1 MIDETVNYDSGIRN
15 YNRML
20 EGKRAFITT
29 AARGIGK
36 SNAILFARQGATV
49 YFAGRNECYVRETE
63 SELQL
68 LAPESRG
75 YICDLAD
82 GAQSE
87 ETAAL
92 VLRDSGGIDILINTV
107 GVNCHC
113 AADGYKDEDM
123 ARLLETNYISG
134 LRFARAFIPGMRARH
149 GGSIVNIS
157 SIHSVMTQPTNM
169 LYAGTKGAMNAAA
182 RAMALDCAADGI
194 RVNTICPG
202 VVMSDVMYDDLK
214 KMDERQKLEFE
225 RAVNHCQPLPP
236 GQMGDIA
243 NTTLFLASDMGAY
256 ITGQYLLV
264 DGGTSIKAHD
274 FHPAL

>member
-1 MIDETVNYDSGIRN
+1 M
-15 YNRML
+15 
-20 EGKRAFITT
+20 
-29 AARGIGK
+29 
-36 SNAILFARQGATV
+36 
-49 YFAGRNECYVRETE
+49 
-63 SELQL
+63 
-68 LAPESRG
+68 
-75 YICDLAD
+75 
-82 GAQSE
+82 
-87 ETAAL
+87 
-92 VLRDSGGIDILINTV
+92 RDSGGIDILINTV

-214 KMDERQKLEFE
+214 KWTNGRSWSLSGLLTIASRF
-225 RAVNHCQPLPP
+225 LPARWAILP
-236 GQMGDIA
+236 TQRCSSLRIWA
-243 NTTLFLASDMGAY
+243 R
-256 ITGQYLLV
+256 
-264 DGGTSIKAHD
+264 TSQGSI
-274 FHPAL
+274 FW

>member
-36 SNAILFARQGATV
+36 SIAILFARQGATV

-123 ARLLETNYISG
+123 ARLLETNYILS
-134 LRFARAFIPGMRARH
+134 LIH
-149 GGSIVNIS
+149 IS
-157 SIHSVMTQPTNM
+157 EPT
-169 LYAGTKGAMNAAA
+169 
-182 RAMALDCAADGI
+182 R
-194 RVNTICPG
+194 P
-202 VVMSDVMYDDLK
+202 
-214 KMDERQKLEFE
+214 
-225 RAVNHCQPLPP
+225 
-236 GQMGDIA
+236 
-243 NTTLFLASDMGAY
+243 
-256 ITGQYLLV
+256 
-264 DGGTSIKAHD
+264 
-274 FHPAL
+274 

>member
-36 SNAILFARQGATV
+36 SIAILFARQGATV

-202 VVMSDVMYDDLK
+202 VIQTDMCANVAPEVLESLREQTPI
-214 KMDERQKLEFE
+214 ERLGRPE
-225 RAVNHCQPLPP
+225 
-236 GQMGDIA
+236 DIA
-243 NTTLFLASDMGAY
+243 QAMAY
-256 ITGQYLLV
+256 LIDAPFVTGQVLGV
-264 DGGTSIKAHD
+264 NGGFVIT
-274 FHPAL
+274 

>member
-1 MIDETVNYDSGIRN
+1 
-15 YNRML
+15 
-20 EGKRAFITT
+20 
-29 AARGIGK
+29 
-36 SNAILFARQGATV
+36 
-49 YFAGRNECYVRETE
+49 
-63 SELQL
+63 
-68 LAPESRG
+68 
-75 YICDLAD
+75 
-82 GAQSE
+82 
-87 ETAAL
+87 
-92 VLRDSGGIDILINTV
+92 
-107 GVNCHC
+107 
-113 AADGYKDEDM
+113 
-123 ARLLETNYISG
+123 
-134 LRFARAFIPGMRARH
+134 MRARH

>member
-15 YNRML
+15 YNRRH

-36 SNAILFARQGATV
+36 SIAILFARQGATV

-113 AADGYKDEDM
+113 AADGYKDEVWP
-123 ARLLETNYISG
+123 ACWKQITSAACG
-134 LRFARAFIPGMRARH
+134 LRAHLFRACGH
-149 GGSIVNIS
+149 
-157 SIHSVMTQPTNM
+157 VM
-169 LYAGTKGAMNAAA
+169 AAA
-182 RAMALDCAADGI
+182 
-194 RVNTICPG
+194 
-202 VVMSDVMYDDLK
+202 S
-214 KMDERQKLEFE
+214 
-225 RAVNHCQPLPP
+225 
-236 GQMGDIA
+236 
-243 NTTLFLASDMGAY
+243 
-256 ITGQYLLV
+256 
-264 DGGTSIKAHD
+264 
-274 FHPAL
+274 